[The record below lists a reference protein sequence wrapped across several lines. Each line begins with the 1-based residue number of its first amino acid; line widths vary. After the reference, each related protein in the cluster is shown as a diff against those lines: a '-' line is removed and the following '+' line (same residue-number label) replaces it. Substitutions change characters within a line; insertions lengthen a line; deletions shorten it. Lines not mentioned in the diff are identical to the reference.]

1 VIRHAKIPF
10 SAAICVGT
18 IAILVPAVGE
28 ASSGGGTV
36 APSGGASPNPTSPQ
50 SGGSV
55 STQPGDVVV
64 SASGAGITIAARAS
78 ALLRN
83 GMRFSGTAPERDA
96 GDVVEIERSGPRT
109 GWAWEPTVQATV
121 APDGSFDA
129 VWQTNHIGRFSI
141 RAVVVPAAGAAV
153 SSSAGWPTMTV
164 TVYRPSIAT
173 LYGPGFW
180 GRRTACG
187 VRLRR
192 STIGLANRTLPCGTP
207 VAVYYQGRTMVV
219 PVIDRG
225 PYAYGADWDLTMAT
239 ARALGLSTTATI
251 GAVSLPRAS

>member
-1 VIRHAKIPF
+1 VIPHAKIRF
-10 SAAICVGT
+10 SAAICAGT
-18 IAILVPAVGE
+18 VAALIPAAGE
-28 ASSGGGTV
+28 ASSGGASFG
-36 APSGGASPNPTSPQ
+36 PSGGASPSISSQ
-50 SGGSV
+50 SGGSA
-55 STQPGDVVV
+55 STQPGDVMV
-64 SASGAGITIAARAS
+64 SASGDGITIAARAS

-83 GMRFSGTAPERDA
+83 GLTFSGTAPQRDA
-96 GDVVEIERSGPRT
+96 GHTVEIERSGPRT
-109 GWAWEPTVQATV
+109 RWAWEPTTQTTV
-121 APDGSFDA
+121 ASDGSFSA

-141 RAVVVPAAGAAV
+141 RAVIVPAGGAVA

-187 VRLRR
+187 MRLRR
-192 STIGLANRTLPCGTP
+192 ATIGVANRTLPCGTP
-207 VAVYYQGRTMVV
+207 VAIYYAGRTIVV

-239 ARALGLSTTATI
+239 ARALGLTTTATI
-251 GAVSLPRAS
+251 GAVSLPRVS